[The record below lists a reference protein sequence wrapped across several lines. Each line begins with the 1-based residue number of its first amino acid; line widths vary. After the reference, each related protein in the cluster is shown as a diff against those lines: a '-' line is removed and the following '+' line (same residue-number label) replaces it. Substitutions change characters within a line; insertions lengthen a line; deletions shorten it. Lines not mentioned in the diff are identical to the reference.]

1 MEHNFGVFF
10 VSTFLYFLSLGLL
23 QTECRVCPDW
33 AMTRRSDEAGRGLDG
48 LDEDQHEDQ
57 HGLDEDQREDQHGLD
72 EDQHPPAPQLRGARC
87 SSEGGACCQQVT
99 ILSLACHT

>member
-1 MEHNFGVFF
+1 MEHNFGVIF
-10 VSTFLYFLSLGLL
+10 VSTILFISYLCDLL

-48 LDEDQHEDQ
+48 LDDDQH
-57 HGLDEDQREDQHGLD
+57 EDQHGLD
-72 EDQHPPAPQLRGARC
+72 EDQHPPAPQLRGARG
-87 SSEGGACCQQVT
+87 SPEGGACCQQVT

>member
-1 MEHNFGVFF
+1 MEHRCYKFGAIF
-10 VSTFLYFLSLGLL
+10 VSTILYFLSLGLL
-23 QTECRVCPDW
+23 QTECRVCPVW

-57 HGLDEDQREDQHGLD
+57 HGLDEDQP
-72 EDQHPPAPQLRGARC
+72 PPAPQLRGARG
-87 SSEGGACCQQVT
+87 SPEGGACCQQVT